1 MSEKTKKSCIWDY
14 DGTGRLT
21 IRNLS
26 NFLKKQNISVKLNAI
41 SHEIEISVH
50 IFLSDRKIRQ
60 NF

>member
-26 NFLKKQNISVKLNAI
+26 NFLKKQNISVWK
-41 SHEIEISVH
+41 SMKTGE
-50 IFLSDRKIRQ
+50 
-60 NF
+60 